1 MVSAVTRAE
10 AVAVSDEL
18 AVLAEPHRLLA
29 LRHLRRGARSA
40 GFLASALGISPSL
53 ASHHLGVLVDAGLV
67 TRQAKG
73 HFVCYSADHE
83 RVRELHGRLGRLA
96 GLTGAVADEARRRAD
111 DPC

>member
-1 MVSAVTRAE
+1 MVSGVTRAE
-10 AVAVSDEL
+10 AESISGEL
-18 AVLAEPHRLLA
+18 AVLAEPHRLLV

-67 TRQAKG
+67 SRQAKG

-83 RVRELHGRLGRLA
+83 RVRALHRRLGRLA
-96 GLTGAVADEARRRAD
+96 GLTGAVAEVARGRAD